1 MKRYAIMLIVY
12 LFVLWGV
19 DMSKLRVLLS
29 TVLVLTTLA
38 LCCGCGSER
47 KDSETLDSSVNTS
60 SNAQSDVSSD
70 AFADADE
77 FDIKAVIYNGFD
89 KYSESVPCNIS
100 DTALAVGMAKNETES
115 VHISFTA
122 KKDATKAKLTVIGDL
137 NGIELQYFTENYVPC
152 GDTLYPDPLVP
163 FDGGEFSLLTGNSI
177 TFLVDIK
184 TVQKVN
190 SGKHPLKFCLM
201 SGDEAVSN
209 TVTADIT
216 VWDFLLSDASKSASA
231 VSINKDYLKV
241 YTSNYTDETY
251 LKYYEMMLQ
260 HGLSPYYLPY
270 DILDTRADKYMSDP
284 RVTGFRVPCSH
295 DVQESVILAYCD
307 KIKSNPEWLKKAYFY
322 PTDEPNTIER
332 LNSLR
337 TRCEYLK
344 ELCPEIKIICPYY
357 TNIDVT
363 PDYDQTQFLLDTV
376 DVPCPKPCMW
386 EDEFIYSEAQL
397 NKQLPFKTRMDEHL
411 NSGRELWWY
420 VCNTPGKPYMN
431 VFVDENGL
439 DHRVLF
445 WQQYRYGVNGF
456 LYWCTNY
463 WIKTND
469 PWIDVDTKTLS
480 YPVYGEGI
488 LVYPGE
494 KVGIDGPVASLRLKC
509 IRDGMED
516 YGLLSLAE
524 QTLGREYVL
533 KKLYSVSPKPS
544 EVLVDSDSFLKLRA
558 EIGNDIQAAL
568 KN

>member
-1 MKRYAIMLIVY
+1 MLIVY

-38 LCCGCGSER
+38 LCCGCGSKG

-89 KYSESVPCNIS
+89 KYSENIVCDITETS
-100 DTALAVGMAKNETES
+100 LAVGMAKNETES
-115 VHISFTA
+115 VHITFTA

-152 GDTLYPDPLVP
+152 GDKLYPDPLVP

-201 SGDEAVSN
+201 SGDEVVSN

-231 VSINKDYLKV
+231 VSINKEYLKA

-295 DVQESVILAYCD
+295 DVEESVILAYCA

-445 WQQYRYGVNGF
+445 WQQYRYGVSGF

-469 PWIDVDTKTLS
+469 PWTDVDTKTLS

>member
-1 MKRYAIMLIVY
+1 M
-12 LFVLWGV
+12 
-19 DMSKLRVLLS
+19 
-29 TVLVLTTLA
+29 
-38 LCCGCGSER
+38 
-47 KDSETLDSSVNTS
+47 
-60 SNAQSDVSSD
+60 
-70 AFADADE
+70 
-77 FDIKAVIYNGFD
+77 
-89 KYSESVPCNIS
+89 
-100 DTALAVGMAKNETES
+100 
-115 VHISFTA
+115 
-122 KKDATKAKLTVIGDL
+122 
-137 NGIELQYFTENYVPC
+137 
-152 GDTLYPDPLVP
+152 
-163 FDGGEFSLLTGNSI
+163 
-177 TFLVDIK
+177 
-184 TVQKVN
+184 
-190 SGKHPLKFCLM
+190 
-201 SGDEAVSN
+201 
-209 TVTADIT
+209 
-216 VWDFLLSDASKSASA
+216 
-231 VSINKDYLKV
+231 
-241 YTSNYTDETY
+241 
-251 LKYYEMMLQ
+251 
-260 HGLSPYYLPY
+260 
-270 DILDTRADKYMSDP
+270 
-284 RVTGFRVPCSH
+284 
-295 DVQESVILAYCD
+295 
-307 KIKSNPEWLKKAYFY
+307 
-322 PTDEPNTIER
+322 
-332 LNSLR
+332 
-337 TRCEYLK
+337 
-344 ELCPEIKIICPYY
+344 
-357 TNIDVT
+357 T

-431 VFVDENGL
+431 IFVDENGL

-445 WQQYRYGVNGF
+445 WQQYRYGVSGF

-469 PWIDVDTKTLS
+469 PWTDVDTKTLS

-516 YGLLSLAE
+516 YQLLSLAE

>member
-12 LFVLWGV
+12 LFVLRGV

-38 LCCGCGSER
+38 LCCGCGSKC

-89 KYSESVPCNIS
+89 KYSESVPCSIS

-295 DVQESVILAYCD
+295 DVQESVILAYCE
-307 KIKSNPEWLKKAYFY
+307 KIKSKPEWLKKAYFY

-445 WQQYRYGVNGF
+445 WQQYRYGVSGF

-469 PWIDVDTKTLS
+469 PWTDVDTKTLS

-544 EVLVDSDSFLKLRA
+544 EVLVDSYSFLKLRA

>member
-1 MKRYAIMLIVY
+1 MGR
-12 LFVLWGV
+12 
-19 DMSKLRVLLS
+19 LRAVLS
-29 TVLVLTTLA
+29 TVLVFTFLL
-38 LCCGCGSER
+38 LMCGCGSET
-47 KDSETLDSSVNTS
+47 DVSSASDPSVDAYSDVQS
-60 SNAQSDVSSD
+60 SVSSD
-70 AFADADE
+70 ATADAE
-77 FDIKAVIYNGFD
+77 NYDIKAVVYNGFD
-89 KYSESVPCNIS
+89 KYSESVSCNIA
-100 DTALAVGMAKNETES
+100 DTSFSVGMAKNETES

-122 KKDATKAKLTVIGDL
+122 KKDVINVKLTVLGDL

-152 GDTLYPDPLVP
+152 GDKLYPDPLVP
-163 FDGGEFSLLTGNSI
+163 FDGGEFSLLSGNSI

-184 TVQKVN
+184 TVQEVK
-190 SGKHPLKFCLM
+190 SGKRQLKFCLM

-209 TVTADIT
+209 TVTVNLA
-216 VWDFLLSDASKSASA
+216 VWDFTLSDASKSASA
-231 VSINKDYLKV
+231 VSINKDYLMA

-251 LKYYEMMLQ
+251 LKYYEMMLD
-260 HGLSPYYLPY
+260 HGLSPYNLPY
-270 DILDTRADKYMSDP
+270 DILDARADKYMSDP
-284 RVTGFRVPCSH
+284 RVTAFRVPCSH
-295 DVQESVILAYCD
+295 DVEETVILAYCA

-322 PTDEPNTIER
+322 PTDEPSTIER

-397 NKQLPFKTRMDEHL
+397 KTKPSFKSRMDDHL
-411 NSGRELWWY
+411 NRGRELWWY

-445 WQQYRYGVNGF
+445 WQQYRYGVSGF

-469 PWIDVDTKTLS
+469 PWTDVDTKTLS

-524 QTLGREYVL
+524 QVLGKDYVL
-533 KKLYSVSPKPS
+533 KKLYSCSTKPS
-544 EVLVDSDSFLKLRA
+544 EVLVDSNGFSALRN

-568 KN
+568 KK